1 VSAAAS
7 KSAGKSAQAAP
18 PEQIDALARD
28 VAAAPLLE
36 RAIVV
41 RGDEEYFARR
51 VHEIVTAR
59 AKALDYEVLVR
70 DGADGSTSV
79 AEVLGDLATAPM
91 FAPRQL
97 FVVRGFDQELK
108 NEGKQPP
115 PLVKGL
121 LAFLER
127 AESERAL
134 LLRSDSMRA
143 DHRIAKAATRV
154 VSVRRLYDS
163 PPPWKPDPMATE
175 LVGWVRRRAKEL
187 GLALEPRAVLY
198 VAAATGSDLGAID
211 EQLERL
217 AVAGPDALRE
227 VVAWQS
233 TTTPWETAET
243 FFGGEPARA
252 IAAVV
257 QLFANGMVDK
267 DGRRVNESDTLAIM
281 TIGQLVRTARQGLAI
296 ADARAAGASEDAAL
310 EAAGVS
316 GRAGDAWR
324 ARLAVRAAPHE
335 WARLFEDA
343 SELERQTR
351 RVGGASVDHFV
362 ALALRWRASKG
373 VRAS

>member
-1 VSAAAS
+1 VSAAS
-7 KSAGKSAQAAP
+7 KSAAPLP
-18 PEQIDALARD
+18 PEQIDALAKD
-28 VAAAPLLE
+28 LAAAPLLE

-51 VHEIVTAR
+51 VHELVTTR

-79 AEVLGDLATAPM
+79 AEVLGDLATVPM

-97 FVVRGFDQELK
+97 FVVRGFDAELK

-127 AESERAL
+127 AEPERAL

-143 DHRIAKAATRV
+143 DHRLAKAATRV

-187 GLALEPRAVLY
+187 GLALEPRAALY

-217 AVAGPDALRE
+217 SIAGTDALRE
-227 VVAWQS
+227 VVTWQS
-233 TTTPWETAET
+233 TSTPWETAET
-243 FFGGEPARA
+243 FFGGDAGRA
-252 IAAVV
+252 TAAVV
-257 QLFANGMVDK
+257 QLFANGMIDK
-267 DGRRVNESDTLAIM
+267 DGRRVTDPDTLANILVP
-281 TIGQLVRTARQGLAI
+281 QLVRTARQGLAI
-296 ADARAAGASEDAAL
+296 ADARANGATEDAAL
-310 EAAGVS
+310 EAAGVT
-316 GRAGDAWR
+316 GRGADAWR
-324 ARLAVRAAPHE
+324 ARFAVRATPQQWQRMFDDVSA
-335 WARLFEDA
+335 
-343 SELERQTR
+343 LERQTR
-351 RVGGASVDHFV
+351 SGSNMSVDHFV
-362 ALALRWRASKG
+362 VLALRWRAPRG
-373 VRAS
+373 RNAS